1 MTLKATIHFVHCQK
15 NCIGSVMVIQT
26 IVDDIKT
33 IYSVRTRDQMNV
45 TAGFEGS
52 ITALAIFM
60 LVNSITPGP
69 NNLMLLHGSVKCGF
83 WACRWHMLGIT
94 TGLVIML
101 WLSYWGMAAL
111 VVSFPAVMLVI
122 KVLGTLYLLWL
133 TYQMAK
139 SDFTAI
145 VTNALAHE
153 QAHQAGAACAVTTKR
168 RFGELP
174 LSFGQALL
182 FQWLNPKAWT
192 MTMVAP
198 SIAMVHASRPWLDN
212 YALLALCAVVNLLSI
227 SCWAAGGHGLRK
239 LVHFPRVMRVI
250 HGLIVLMTLYCTVTL
265 WL

>member
-1 MTLKATIHFVHCQK
+1 MSI
-15 NCIGSVMVIQT
+15 
-26 IVDDIKT
+26 
-33 IYSVRTRDQMNV
+33 
-45 TAGFEGS
+45 TASFEGS

-69 NNLMLLHGSVKCGF
+69 NNLMLLHGSIKRGF

-94 TGLVIML
+94 LGVTIML

-111 VVSFPAVMLVI
+111 VVSFPAVMLII

-139 SDFTAI
+139 TNFTVI
-145 VTNALAHE
+145 INEALLQE
-153 QAHQAGAACAVTTKR
+153 QQRQQAGESVIEVKKS
-168 RFGELP
+168 FGELP

-192 MTMVAP
+192 MTVVAP
-198 SIAMVHASRPWLDN
+198 SLAMFNAGRPWLDN
-212 YALLALCAVVNLLSI
+212 YSLLAMSAVISILSI
-227 SCWAAGGHGLRK
+227 SCWAAGGHWLRK
-239 LVHFPRVMRVI
+239 LVHLPLVMRVI
-250 HGLIVLMTLYCTVTL
+250 HAVIVLMTLYCALTL

>member
-1 MTLKATIHFVHCQK
+1 MSIPE
-15 NCIGSVMVIQT
+15 S
-26 IVDDIKT
+26 
-33 IYSVRTRDQMNV
+33 
-45 TAGFEGS
+45 FEGS

-94 TGLVIML
+94 LGVTIML

-111 VVSFPAVMLVI
+111 VVSFPAVMLII

-139 SDFTAI
+139 
-145 VTNALAHE
+145 TNFIAVVNEALEHGQEYKQSE
-153 QAHQAGAACAVTTKR
+153 QVVIEVKKS
-168 RFGELP
+168 FGKLP

-192 MTMVAP
+192 MTVVAP
-198 SIAMVHASRPWLDN
+198 SLAMFHASKPWLDN
-212 YALLALCAVVNLLSI
+212 YALLAMCAIINLLSI
-227 SCWAAGGHGLRK
+227 SCWAAGGHWLRT
-239 LVHFPRVMRVI
+239 LVHLPRFMRVI
-250 HGLIVLMTLYCTVTL
+250 HALIVLMTLYCALTL

>member
-1 MTLKATIHFVHCQK
+1 MSI
-15 NCIGSVMVIQT
+15 
-26 IVDDIKT
+26 
-33 IYSVRTRDQMNV
+33 
-45 TAGFEGS
+45 TASFEGS

-69 NNLMLLHGSVKCGF
+69 NNLMLLHGSIKRRF

-94 TGLVIML
+94 LGVTIML

-111 VVSFPAVMLVI
+111 VVSFPAVMLII

-139 SDFTAI
+139 TNFTTI
-145 VTNALAHE
+145 INEALLQE
-153 QAHQAGAACAVTTKR
+153 QQRQQAGESVIEVKKS
-168 RFGELP
+168 FGELP

-192 MTMVAP
+192 MTVVAP
-198 SIAMVHASRPWLDN
+198 SLSMFHAGKPWLDN
-212 YALLALCAVVNLLSI
+212 YALLAMCAAINLLSI
-227 SCWAAGGHGLRK
+227 SCWAAGGHWLRK
-239 LVHFPRVMRVI
+239 LVHLPRVMRVI
-250 HGLIVLMTLYCTVTL
+250 HALIVLMTLYCAITL

>member
-1 MTLKATIHFVHCQK
+1 M
-15 NCIGSVMVIQT
+15 GSTV
-26 IVDDIKT
+26 
-33 IYSVRTRDQMNV
+33 S
-45 TAGFEGS
+45 FEGS

-69 NNLMLLHGSVKCGF
+69 NNLMLLHGSIKRGF

-94 TGLVIML
+94 LGVTIML

-111 VVSFPAVMLVI
+111 VVSFPAVMLII

-139 SDFTAI
+139 TNFTVI
-145 VTNALAHE
+145 INEALLQE
-153 QAHQAGAACAVTTKR
+153 QQRQQAGESVIEVKKS
-168 RFGELP
+168 FGELP

-192 MTMVAP
+192 MTVVAP
-198 SIAMVHASRPWLDN
+198 SLAMFNAGRPWLDN
-212 YALLALCAVVNLLSI
+212 YSLLAMSAVISILSI
-227 SCWAAGGHGLRK
+227 SCWAAGGHWLRK
-239 LVHFPRVMRVI
+239 LVHLPRVMRVI
-250 HGLIVLMTLYCTVTL
+250 HAVIVLMTLYCALTL

>member
-1 MTLKATIHFVHCQK
+1 MSI
-15 NCIGSVMVIQT
+15 
-26 IVDDIKT
+26 
-33 IYSVRTRDQMNV
+33 
-45 TAGFEGS
+45 TASFEGS

-60 LVNSITPGP
+60 LVNSITLGP

-94 TGLVIML
+94 VGVTIML

-111 VVSFPAVMLVI
+111 IISFPAVMLII
-122 KVLGTLYLLWL
+122 KILGTLYLLWL

-139 SDFTAI
+139 TDFIT
-145 VTNALAHE
+145 VVNDALKHE
-153 QAHQAGAACAVTTKR
+153 QQHKQANEVVIEVRK

-192 MTMVAP
+192 MTVVAP
-198 SIAMVHASRPWLDN
+198 SLAMFHAGKPWLDN
-212 YALLALCAVVNLLSI
+212 YALLAMCAIINLLSI
-227 SCWAAGGHGLRK
+227 SCWAAGGHWLRK

-250 HGLIVLMTLYCTVTL
+250 HALIVLMTLYCALTL